1 MAMGSLLN
9 AQSSERQ
16 LKLAQ
21 TGYQFLS
28 IGTHARTG
36 ALAGSG
42 TAMNLGSIALD
53 FNPAGL
59 AFMDSWFDITMSRNS
74 WIASITHQSLTGALR
89 PWGGRL
95 GVIGFSF
102 MNVDY
107 GEFYGT
113 TVWPN
118 EQGYLD
124 TGPFYPTALVAGIG
138 YARGLTDRFAAGGQ
152 VKLAAQYLGEALWAT
167 EDDLVVEKHTS
178 NVLAYDFGTYY
189 HTPYKSLVFA
199 MSVRNFSKE
208 VTFAQESFQLPL
220 TFTIG
225 ASMNLY
231 DFLGPE
237 QEGRML
243 RLSLDA
249 SHPRSH
255 PEIVNLGVEYI
266 VMERLSLRMGYKSSS
281 DEESLAAG
289 FGVQIAGV
297 SFDYAFTPTEHFN
310 SVQRISLGFNQ

>member
-1 MAMGSLLN
+1 MVGLLN
-9 AQSSERQ
+9 AQSGARQ

-42 TAMNLGSIALD
+42 TALDLGSSALD

-59 AFMDSWFDITMSRNS
+59 AFMDSRFDFTMSRNS

-95 GVIGFSF
+95 GVIGFTF

-124 TGPFYPTALVAGIG
+124 TGPFYPTAFVAGIG
-138 YARGLTDRFAAGGQ
+138 YARSLTDRFAAGGQ

-208 VTFAQESFQLPL
+208 VTFARESFQLPL

-231 DFLGPE
+231 DFLGAA
-237 QEGRML
+237 QDGRIL

-255 PEIVNLGVEYI
+255 PEIVNLGLEYV
-266 VMERLSLRMGYKSSS
+266 VMERLALRMGYKSNS

-297 SFDYAFTPTEHFN
+297 SFDYAFTPTEHFAG
-310 SVQRISLGFNQ
+310 VQRISLGFNQ

>member
-1 MAMGSLLN
+1 MNRLFPPG
-9 AQSSERQ
+9 EIR
-16 LKLAQ
+16 
-21 TGYQFLS
+21 
-28 IGTHARTG
+28 THRWPSA
-36 ALAGSG
+36 
-42 TAMNLGSIALD
+42 
-53 FNPAGL
+53 
-59 AFMDSWFDITMSRNS
+59 WV
-74 WIASITHQSLTGALR
+74 R

-95 GVIGFSF
+95 GVIGFTF

-118 EQGYLD
+118 EQGFID
-124 TGPFYPTALVAGIG
+124 TGPFYPTAFVAGIG
-138 YARGLTDRFAAGGQ
+138 YARSLTDRFAAGGQ
-152 VKLAAQYLGEALWAT
+152 VKMAAQYLGEALWDT
-167 EDDLVVEKHTS
+167 DDDLVAERLTS

-208 VTFAQESFQLPL
+208 VTFARESFQLPL

-231 DFLGPE
+231 DFLGLD
-237 QEGRML
+237 QGGRML

-255 PEIVNLGVEYI
+255 PEIVNLGLEY
-266 VMERLSLRMGYKSSS
+266 VLMERLSLRMGYKSST
-281 DEESLAAG
+281 DEESIAAG
-289 FGVQIAGV
+289 FGVQMAGV
-297 SFDYAFTPTEHFN
+297 AFDYAYTPTKHFDG
-310 SVQRISLGFNQ
+310 VQRISLRFSQ